1 MLHLLCG
8 RNAHGI
14 RRSGL
19 VCLPVVVALI
29 QGCGPTGTSST
40 PEATDGAVSAAE
52 TAGDRG
58 TAEPSVPA
66 SRGGLFENLDL
77 ETDTSEQSSSVGRRL
92 RFSDV
97 HTEAGI
103 EFVYDNG
110 ASPKKLMPESTS
122 GGAAWID
129 YDLDGWPDLF
139 FPQGGSFDAT
149 SWDDQPKDE
158 LFRNLGD
165 GRFTSVARACR
176 LVDVEFGHG
185 VAVADFDNDGFD
197 DVYVCN
203 VGADVL
209 YLNMGDGTFVDVTEP
224 AGIAN
229 ARWSSS
235 AAWGDLDLDGD
246 LDLYVCNYV
255 DYDPRN
261 PLPCVDENG
270 NPATCNPTEM
280 EGVPNVCYFNNGDGT
295 FVEEADA
302 RGLNGDGS
310 KSLGIVI
317 ADLNGDHVPDVYVAN
332 DTTANHLFVGQGDG
346 TFVESA
352 IALGCALSG
361 LGQYQ
366 ASMGIGFGDYDRN
379 GYPDL
384 YLTHFTTDSN
394 TLYQNLGAAGFTDM
408 TRQSGLHQPTLEYL
422 AFGTVMADLDAN
434 GELDLFVA
442 NGHIDDFRKR
452 TGALWHMPPQLF
464 AYDGTRW
471 HEVSSTAG
479 PYFEQPLLGRAVA
492 SCDYD
497 RDGDLDL
504 AVTHQNDAAGLLRN
518 DSDRGHWLQF
528 ELIGQE
534 SNRSGVGAVVTVE
547 QGDLRLT
554 QELPGGTSY
563 CASHE
568 PVLYFGLGES
578 DAACKVTVRWPSGR
592 IQELTDVRTDRTMTL
607 FEAQAEPT

>member
-1 MLHLLCG
+1 MSHVLLCRTG
-8 RNAHGI
+8 RAAA
-14 RRSGL
+14 RRGL
-19 VCLPVVVALI
+19 VVLLLVVPVVH
-29 QGCGPTGTSST
+29 GCGPDGSSDL
-40 PEATDGAVSAAE
+40 PDGSGAAAAVRSTDGA
-52 TAGDRG
+52 DR
-58 TAEPSVPA
+58 PA
-66 SRGGLFENLDL
+66 SKPRGGLFADLDL
-77 ETDTSEQSSSVGRRL
+77 DDNEKQETAAAGSRL
-92 RFSDV
+92 AFSDV
-97 HTEAGI
+97 HSEAGI

-110 ASPKKLMPESTS
+110 ASPRKLMPESTS

-129 YDLDGWPDLF
+129 YDQDGWPDLF
-139 FPQGGSFDAT
+139 FPQGGSFEAT

-165 GRFTSVARACR
+165 GRFASVAQACR

-203 VGADVL
+203 VGPDVL
-209 YLNMGDGTFVDVTEP
+209 YLNMGDGTFIDVTEP
-224 AGIAN
+224 AGIDN
-229 ARWSSS
+229 GRWSSS
-235 AAWGDLDLDGD
+235 AAWGDLDRDGD

-261 PLPCVDENG
+261 PLPCVDENS

-280 EGVPNVCYFNNGDGT
+280 AGVPNVCYFNNGDGT

-302 RGLNGDGS
+302 RGLNADGS

-317 ADLNGDHVPDVYVAN
+317 ADLNGDQVPDVYVAN
-332 DTTANHLFVGQGDG
+332 DTTANHLFFGQGDG

-352 IALGCALSG
+352 IAMGCALSG

-394 TLYQNLGAAGFTDM
+394 TLYQNLGAAGFTDE
-408 TRQSGLHQPTLEYL
+408 TRQSGLHQPTLQYL
-422 AFGTVMADLDAN
+422 AFGTVMADFDAN
-434 GELDLFVA
+434 GWQDLFVA

-452 TGALWHMPPQLF
+452 TGALWHMPPQMF
-464 AYDGTRW
+464 AFDGYRW
-471 HEVSSTAG
+471 HEASSTAG
-479 PYFEQPLLGRAVA
+479 AYFERPLLGRAVA

-504 AVTHQNDAAGLLRN
+504 AVVHQNDAAGLLRN
-518 DSDRGHWLQF
+518 DAELGHWLQF
-528 ELIGQE
+528 ELIGEE
-534 SNRSGVGAVVTVE
+534 SNRSGLGAVVTVE
-547 QGDLRLT
+547 QGELVLT

-568 PVLYFGLGES
+568 PVLFFGLGES
-578 DAACKVTVRWPSGR
+578 DQPCRVTVRWPSGCV
-592 IQELTDVRTDRTMTL
+592 QVLSDVSTDEKMTL
-607 FEAQAEPT
+607 FESQAEPT